1 MEKRTLSN
9 FRQHLSKQEDDI
21 KFPITGKFIFS
32 KIIDKQ
38 NMRLLEKI
46 ASKKFSDPDEKEF
59 FIEQFHKISYH
70 IAETAENKRQEQ
82 FQKELQKFV
91 K

>member
-1 MEKRTLSN
+1 MK
-9 FRQHLSKQEDDI
+9 
-21 KFPITGKFIFS
+21 
-32 KIIDKQ
+32 
-38 NMRLLEKI
+38 LLEKNRI
-46 ASKKFSDPDEKEF
+46 KKFSDPDEKEF